1 MLFAAFQTKK
11 EFAIMHYA
19 GNERKLRMRGHHAN
33 TMKKT
38 LKEPSQNIVFTGDN
52 VDNMRK
58 VIAEYK
64 NILVCGIKG
73 VGKITNTIQALQDNT
88 NVYYT
93 GNPVDFEGKSRPG
106 SYEKYLKYIMTLK
119 QDVTRVDDLSTLF
132 TEINSIIL
140 IIDEIYGR
148 SEEQLAE
155 ISRLYDME
163 NIQILQIVGCMKSM
177 GTLIEKIDVI
187 VELHNDG
194 AFIVD
199 NELCRAIC
207 TIFGKK

>member
-1 MLFAAFQTKK
+1 
-11 EFAIMHYA
+11 
-19 GNERKLRMRGHHAN
+19 
-33 TMKKT
+33 MKK
-38 LKEPSQNIVFTGDN
+38 KAPAPRNNIVFTSDN
-52 VDNMRK
+52 FENMKK
-58 VIAEYK
+58 VISSYK

-73 VGKITNTIQALQDNT
+73 VGKITNTVQAVQDKT

-106 SYEKYLKYIMTLK
+106 SYDKYLKYIMSLK
-119 QDVTRVDDLSTLF
+119 KDIKQVGDFNTLF
-132 TEINSIIL
+132 DLKDNIIL

-148 SEEQLAE
+148 SEEQLKD
-155 ISRLYDME
+155 ISRLYAME

-177 GTLIEKIDVI
+177 GTLINKIDVI

-199 NELCRAIC
+199 NDLGKAIC
-207 TIFGKK
+207 GIFAKK

>member
-1 MLFAAFQTKK
+1 
-11 EFAIMHYA
+11 MHYA
-19 GNERKLRMRGHHAN
+19 GNERKTRTRGFYAG
-33 TMKKT
+33 TMKKA
-38 LKEPSQNIVFTGDN
+38 LKGPSQSIVFTGDN
-52 VDNMRK
+52 VDNMKK
-58 VIAEYK
+58 VIGSYK
-64 NILVCGIKG
+64 NILVCGVKG
-73 VGKITNTIQALQDNT
+73 VGKITNTVQALQDNT
-88 NVYYT
+88 NVYYS

-106 SYEKYLKYIMTLK
+106 SYEKYLKYILNLK
-119 QDVTRVDDLSTLF
+119 KDITRVDDLSTLF
-132 TEINSIIL
+132 IEKNKIIL

-177 GTLIEKIDVI
+177 GSLIEKIDVI

-199 NELCRAIC
+199 NELGRAIC
-207 TIFGKK
+207 AIFGKKANTLSQKTGHA

>member
-1 MLFAAFQTKK
+1 
-11 EFAIMHYA
+11 
-19 GNERKLRMRGHHAN
+19 
-33 TMKKT
+33 
-38 LKEPSQNIVFTGDN
+38 
-52 VDNMRK
+52 MRK
-58 VIAEYK
+58 VIAGYK

-73 VGKITNTIQALQDNT
+73 VGKITNTVHALQDNT

-106 SYEKYLKYIMTLK
+106 SCEKYITYIMNLK
-119 QDVTRVDDLSTLF
+119 KDITRVDDLSTLF
-132 TEINSIIL
+132 TEKNSIIL

-177 GTLIEKIDVI
+177 GHLIEKIDVI

-199 NELCRAIC
+199 NELGRAIC
-207 TIFGKK
+207 AIFGKKANTLSQKTGHA

>member
-1 MLFAAFQTKK
+1 
-11 EFAIMHYA
+11 
-19 GNERKLRMRGHHAN
+19 MRGHHAD

-52 VDNMRK
+52 VDNMKK
-58 VIAEYK
+58 VIAAHK

-73 VGKITNTIQALQDNT
+73 VGKITNTVHALQDNT
-88 NVYYT
+88 NIYYT

-106 SYEKYLKYIMTLK
+106 SCEKYIKYIMNLK
-119 QDVTRVDDLSTLF
+119 KDISRVDDITTLF
-132 TEINSIIL
+132 AIKDKIIL

-148 SEEQLAE
+148 PEEELAE

-177 GTLIEKIDVI
+177 GRLIEKIDVI

-199 NELCRAIC
+199 NELGRAIC
-207 TIFGKK
+207 AIFGKEAVAPPQKTGHA

>member
-1 MLFAAFQTKK
+1 MQ
-11 EFAIMHYA
+11 
-19 GNERKLRMRGHHAN
+19 NEGRQSKSVKHRYHADA
-33 TMKKT
+33 MKKAI
-38 LKEPSQNIVFTGDN
+38 KEHSSNIVFTSDN
-52 VDNMRK
+52 ADNMKK
-58 VIAEYK
+58 VIGGYK
-64 NILVCGIKG
+64 NILVCGVKG
-73 VGKITNTIQALQDNT
+73 VGKITNTVHALQEKT

-106 SYEKYLKYIMTLK
+106 SYEKYLKYIINLK
-119 QDVTRVDDLSTLF
+119 KDITRVDDLRTLF
-132 TEINSIIL
+132 IEKNKIIL

-148 SEEQLAE
+148 SEEQLAA

-163 NIQILQIVGCMKSM
+163 NIQIIQIVGCMKSM
-177 GTLIEKIDVI
+177 GSLINKIDVI

-199 NELCRAIC
+199 NELGRAIC

>member
-1 MLFAAFQTKK
+1 
-11 EFAIMHYA
+11 
-19 GNERKLRMRGHHAN
+19 
-33 TMKKT
+33 MKKKAPT
-38 LKEPSQNIVFTGDN
+38 APGNNIAFTSDN
-52 VDNMRK
+52 AENMKK
-58 VIAEYK
+58 VISGYK

-73 VGKITNTIQALQDNT
+73 VGKITNTVQAVQDKT

-106 SYEKYLKYIMTLK
+106 SYDKYLKYIMSLK
-119 QDVTRVDDLSTLF
+119 KDIKQVDDFNTLF
-132 TEINSIIL
+132 DLKDNIIL

-148 SEEQLAE
+148 SEEQLKD
-155 ISRLYDME
+155 ISRLYAME

-177 GTLIEKIDVI
+177 GTLINKIDVI

-199 NELCRAIC
+199 NDLGKAIC
-207 TIFGKK
+207 GIFAKK